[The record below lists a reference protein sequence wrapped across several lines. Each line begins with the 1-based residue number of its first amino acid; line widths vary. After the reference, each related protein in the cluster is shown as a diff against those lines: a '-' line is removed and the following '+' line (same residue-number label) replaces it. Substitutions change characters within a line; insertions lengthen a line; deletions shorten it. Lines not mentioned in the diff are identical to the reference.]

1 MFNHLLHYR
10 MKQLIKSKSIIFWS
24 LFFPII
30 LACFFK
36 MAFSNLDDS
45 FNFKT
50 VSIAIVQTTETEE
63 NSRFS
68 ETIKIAENND
78 KKIFK
83 VQTLNEKKAQQA
95 LKENTISGFYLLT
108 EDEPTL
114 IINKNGFN
122 QTFLKDFLQQFV
134 YVNASMKDF
143 VTEKPEQFSNE
154 IIQELVTNKVYT
166 QKVKY
171 SENEPKSTSLYFF
184 TVIAMACMFGMN
196 WGIKNSDEIQANQS
210 ATGIRMGMC
219 PINKSSLILTNLL
232 AAFLIFFTE
241 MMIILGFI
249 HFILQIDFGNRWSLI
264 LVTCFVSCLLSIS
277 LGSLVGSAIKG
288 NYNLKSS
295 IVTAVSVFGGF
306 LSGMMFPDIKYWID
320 QHAPVIAWINPTSL
334 ITDGLYKLFYYTD
347 LSSFYMTI
355 IIMVILTIIINIA
368 NYLIMRR
375 QAYAS
380 I

>member
-1 MFNHLLHYR
+1 MFKHLLHYR
-10 MKQLIKSKSIIFWS
+10 IKQLLKSKSIIFWS

-50 VSIAIVQTTETEE
+50 ISVAIVQTTKTEE

-68 ETIKIAENND
+68 ETIKTAKNND

-83 VQTLNEKKAQQA
+83 VQSLDEKKAQQA

-114 IINKNGFN
+114 TINKNGFN
-122 QTFLKDFLQQFV
+122 QTFLKDFLQQFI

-143 VTEKPEQFSNE
+143 VTEKPEKFSDE
-154 IIQELVTNKVYT
+154 IVQELLTNKVYT
-166 QKVKY
+166 KKVKF
-171 SENEPKSTSLYFF
+171 SENEPNSTSLYFF

-210 ATGIRMGMC
+210 ATGIRMGMS
-219 PINKSSLILTNLL
+219 PVNKFRLILTNLL
-232 AAFLIFFTE
+232 AALLIFFTE

-249 HFILQIDFGNRWSLI
+249 HFVLQIDFGNRWSLI
-264 LVTCFVSCLLSIS
+264 LLTCFVSCLLSIS
-277 LGSLVGSAIKG
+277 LGSLIGSAIKG

-306 LSGMMFPDIKYWID
+306 LSGMMFPDMKYWID
-320 QHAPVIAWINPTSL
+320 QHAPVIAWINPTNL

-347 LSSFYMTI
+347 LTSFYMTI
-355 IIMVILTIIINIA
+355 ITMMIFTIIINIA
-368 NYLIMRR
+368 NYLLMRR

>member
-10 MKQLIKSKSIIFWS
+10 IKQLLKSKSIFFWS

-36 MAFSNLDDS
+36 MAFSNLDGE
-45 FNFKT
+45 FNFNT
-50 VSIAIVQTTETEE
+50 IPVAVVETTTTEE

-68 ETIKIAENND
+68 ETIKAAENND
-78 KKIFK
+78 KKIFN
-83 VQTLNEKKAQQA
+83 VQSLNEKEAQQA
-95 LKENTISGFYLLT
+95 LKENNISGFYLLT

-114 IINKNGFN
+114 ILNKNGFN

-134 YVNASMKDF
+134 YVNASMKDIIK
-143 VTEKPEQFSNE
+143 EKPEQFSDE
-154 IIQELVTNKVYT
+154 IVKELITTKTYT
-166 QKVKY
+166 DKVKY

-210 ATGIRMGMC
+210 PTGIRMGMC
-219 PINKSSLILTNLL
+219 PVNKSSLILTNLL

-249 HFILQIDFGNRWSLI
+249 HFILQVDFGNRWSLI
-264 LVTCFVSCLLSIS
+264 LLTCFVSCLLSIS

-306 LSGMMFPDIKYWID
+306 LSGMMFPDMKYWID
-320 QHAPVIAWINPTSL
+320 KYAPFIAWINPTSL

-347 LSSFYMTI
+347 LTSFYMTI
-355 IIMVILTIIINIA
+355 MTILILTIIINVA

>member
-10 MKQLIKSKSIIFWS
+10 IKQLLKSKSIFFWS

-45 FNFKT
+45 FNFNT
-50 VSIAIVQTTETEE
+50 ISVATVQTSKTEE
-63 NSRFS
+63 NSRFL
-68 ETIKIAENND
+68 ETIKAAKNND
-78 KKIFK
+78 KKLFD
-83 VQTLNEKKAQQA
+83 VQSLDEKDAQQA

-114 IINKNGFN
+114 ILNKNGFN

-134 YVNASMKDF
+134 YVNASMKDILK
-143 VTEKPEQFSNE
+143 EKPEQFSDE
-154 IIQELVTNKVYT
+154 IVKELATTKTYT
-166 QKVKY
+166 DKIKY

-196 WGIKNSDEIQANQS
+196 WGIKNSDDIQANQS
-210 ATGIRMGMC
+210 PTGIRMGMC
-219 PINKSSLILTNLL
+219 PVNKSSLILTNLF

-241 MMIILGFI
+241 IMIILGFI
-249 HFILQIDFGNRWSLI
+249 HFILQVDFGNRWSLI
-264 LVTCFVSCLLSIS
+264 LLTCFVACLLSIS

-288 NYNLKSS
+288 NHNLKTN
-295 IVTAVSVFGGF
+295 IVTTVSVFGGF
-306 LSGMMFPDIKYWID
+306 LSGMMFPDMKYWID
-320 QHAPVIAWINPTSL
+320 HYAPIIAWINPTSL

-347 LSSFYMTI
+347 LTSFYLTI
-355 IIMVILTIIINIA
+355 IIMGILTVIINLA

-375 QAYAS
+375 QAYVS